1 MLWKRRIVAI
11 FEITRRING
20 LWAFMGA
27 KSAKKATFVAR
38 EEKEGN
44 PQRHEKSRPIP
55 EQALSAG
62 N

>member
-1 MLWKRRIVAI
+1 LWGKIG
-11 FEITRRING
+11 EK
-20 LWAFMGA
+20 GA
-27 KSAKKATFVAR
+27 LCAQ
-38 EEKEGN
+38 EEEEGN

>member
-1 MLWKRRIVAI
+1 LQS
-11 FEITRRING
+11 FC
-20 LWAFMGA
+20 GA

-38 EEKEGN
+38 EEEEGN